1 MKMVDLNGQ
10 YWRLKSEMDA
20 AVEKVMASGAYIK
33 GAEVTEFQE
42 NLSHF
47 LSVRHVIGCGSGT
60 DALQI
65 ALMTLGLQP
74 GDEVI
79 TTPFTFIATAEVM
92 ALLRVKPVFVDVE
105 ENTFNLDIHQ
115 INAAITPRTKAILPV
130 HLYGQSADM
139 EPLLK
144 IADKHGLYVVEDACQ
159 SIGAEYILADGQ
171 RKMTG
176 TMGTFGCTSFFPTK
190 NLGCYGD
197 GGAMFTHDANL
208 AKVATC
214 IANHGAEKKYHH
226 ERVGVNSRLDTL
238 QAAILNVKLRHL
250 GEFTQARQAAADRY
264 DALFADCD
272 WLTLPYRAPYST
284 HVFHQYTVRLAEG
297 VNRDKLQELL
307 RAEEV
312 PTMVYYPV
320 PLHLQPVFAELGYKR
335 GDFPVAEHLADTVLS
350 LPMHTELTAQ
360 EQELVRELMGR
371 TVEKCWK

>member
-1 MKMVDLNGQ
+1 
-10 YWRLKSEMDA
+10 
-20 AVEKVMASGAYIK
+20 
-33 GAEVTEFQE
+33 
-42 NLSHF
+42 
-47 LSVRHVIGCGSGT
+47 
-60 DALQI
+60 
-65 ALMTLGLQP
+65 
-74 GDEVI
+74 
-79 TTPFTFIATAEVM
+79 
-92 ALLRVKPVFVDVE
+92 
-105 ENTFNLDIHQ
+105 
-115 INAAITPRTKAILPV
+115 
-130 HLYGQSADM
+130 
-139 EPLLK
+139 
-144 IADKHGLYVVEDACQ
+144 
-159 SIGAEYILADGQ
+159 
-171 RKMTG
+171 
-176 TMGTFGCTSFFPTK
+176 
-190 NLGCYGD
+190 
-197 GGAMFTHDANL
+197 MFTHDANL

-250 GEFTQARQAAADRY
+250 GEFTQARQAATDRY

-284 HVFHQYTVRLAEG
+284 HVFHQYTVRLADG

-360 EQELVRELMGR
+360 EQESVRELMGR

>member
-10 YWRLKSEMDA
+10 YERLKAEIDE
-20 AVEKVMASGAYIK
+20 AVEKVLASGAYIK
-33 GAEVTEFQE
+33 GTEVTEFQE
-42 NLSHF
+42 NLSRF
-47 LSVRHVIGCGSGT
+47 LSIPHVIGCGSGT

-65 ALMTLGLQP
+65 ALMALGLQP

-92 ALLRVKPVFVDVE
+92 ALLRVQPVFVDVE
-105 ENTFNLDIHQ
+105 EKTFNLDIHQ

-130 HLYGQSADM
+130 HLYGQSANMD
-139 EPLLK
+139 PLLQ
-144 IADKHGLYVVEDACQ
+144 IAEKHGLYVVEDACQ
-159 SIGAEYILADGQ
+159 SIGAEYIFADGQ

-197 GGAMFTHDANL
+197 GGAMFTHDAEL
-208 AKVATC
+208 AKLAAC

-250 GEFTQARQAAADRY
+250 GEFTQARQSAADRY
-264 DALFADCD
+264 DTLFADCD
-272 WLTLPYRAPYST
+272 WLTVPYRASYST
-284 HVFHQYTVRLAEG
+284 HVFHQYTVRLADR
-297 VNRDKLQELL
+297 VNRDQLQELL
-307 RAEEV
+307 RAEGV

-320 PLHLQPVFAELGYKR
+320 PLHLQPVFAELGYRR

-360 EQELVRELMGR
+360 EQEKVREVMGR
-371 TVEKCWK
+371 VVEKCWK